1 MEIGIRGMKPADY
14 PYLRD
19 FLYEAIFVPEGAAP
33 PSREIIDKPELQ
45 VYIQDFG
52 EKPDD
57 CALMAVVDGKPAGA
71 VWTRIMQ
78 DYGHLDDKTPSLAIA
93 LYPQYRGWG
102 IGTALMQ
109 AILGMLRAMGYPG
122 VSLSVQRSN
131 YAAKMYQKLGFQTV
145 RQNGE
150 EDLMLYSF

>member
-1 MEIGIRGMKPADY
+1 MEIGIRGMKPEDY

-33 PSREIIDKPELQ
+33 PPREIIDQPELQ

-52 EKPDD
+52 SKPDD

>member
-1 MEIGIRGMKPADY
+1 MEIGIRGMKPEDY

-19 FLYEAIFVPEGAAP
+19 FLYEAIFVPDGTEP
-33 PSREIIDKPELQ
+33 PPREIIDRPELQ

-57 CALMAVVDGKPAGA
+57 CALMAVVDGNPAGA